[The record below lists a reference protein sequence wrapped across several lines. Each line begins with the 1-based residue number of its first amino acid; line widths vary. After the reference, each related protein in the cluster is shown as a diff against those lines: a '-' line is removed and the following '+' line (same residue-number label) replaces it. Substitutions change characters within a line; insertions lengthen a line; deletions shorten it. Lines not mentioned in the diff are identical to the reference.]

1 MAVVSMG
8 DLKEV
13 LDIPIL
19 VVDDV
24 YINNI
29 QLFVIKDNN
38 TNQWLQGLY
47 DNKNEAMDALIGVAK
62 EEMDNIAYTMSNRV
76 NSRGNLIKRGAW
88 TKDAKEKYDCYKKI
102 VDEYNANQE
111 TYNSAFNLLLS
122 RGYTEDDVYHLLEE
136 VSI

>member
-47 DNKNEAMDALIGVAK
+47 DNKNEATDALIGVAK
-62 EEMDNIAYTMSNRV
+62 EEMNNIAYTMSNRV
-76 NSRGNLIKRGAW
+76 NSRGNLIKRGCLD
-88 TKDAKEKYDCYKKI
+88 KRC
-102 VDEYNANQE
+102 
-111 TYNSAFNLLLS
+111 
-122 RGYTEDDVYHLLEE
+122 
-136 VSI
+136 